1 MFFILFS
8 IANLLSQVLLL
19 ISLIRIMI
27 SLRPKKLDDEPEYVP
42 TEQEISEINTFMNN
56 FLTYNEDQMKGKI
69 YDTKKI

>member
-8 IANLLSQVLLL
+8 IANLLSQALLL

-27 SLRPKKLDDEPEYVP
+27 SLRPKKIDDEPEYVP

-56 FLTYNEDQMKGKI
+56 FLKDQ
-69 YDTKKI
+69 D